1 MPDIQTEVDLLIGER
16 GRSDPRLHAAIVKL
30 NSQLSR
36 LTLMVEPLVVQS
48 ELEDEAEVE
57 ATVDLS
63 SPNVSYEFT
72 GRTVRL
78 SWDAVENAVYYE
90 IRVGTDW
97 KTASFQARTVNRIVD
112 LDPIAVGTTT
122 YLIKSISG
130 DLGYSSD
137 TTIINVI
144 VPIIP
149 AIGIE
154 KETIDNTVLLRWA
167 PPPSVFRIDYY
178 ELFRGNNS
186 IGTTRDTFFTR
197 FETAGGD
204 YVYKIIAYD
213 LYGNKSEEST
223 IEITLN
229 PPVDYVLQHSQISD
243 LDGAKVNTL
252 LIEGGQFPVL
262 FASIRM
268 EPWSNHFQRLG
279 WNAIKD
285 QINAG
290 YPYYLQPTNLTGSYE
305 ELIDFEVVFS
315 FSLITVSW
323 NTIQLD
329 DNNKVLVRV
338 ELSWSEDGVA
348 YSAFTAG
355 SSQLVSNVRYLKV
368 RLEFTAPDD
377 HASIRIFELSI
388 FASVKREQ
396 DGGEIEALSTDTNG
410 TPVLFKKDFKDIESV
425 TATVKDTLAYIP
437 VVDFLD
443 TPNPSGFT
451 VYVFDRLGVRASKT
465 VEWSARGII

>member
-1 MPDIQTEVDLLIGER
+1 MPDVQTEVSLYLEDLR
-16 GRSDPRLHAAIVKL
+16 RSDPLAYAA
-30 NSQLSR
+30 LSR
-36 LTLMVEPLVVQS
+36 LNDQLSKLTLIIEPLVTQS
-48 ELEDEAEVE
+48 EIEESAVSESIV
-57 ATVDLS
+57 S
-63 SPNVSYEFT
+63 SPITTYEFT
-72 GRTVRL
+72 GTTLRL
-78 SWDAVENAVYYE
+78 LWTAVPGALYYE
-90 IRVGTDW
+90 IRVGEVW
-97 KTASFQARTVNRIVD
+97 ETASFLTRTVNLRVD

-122 YLIKSISG
+122 FLGKAISAS
-130 DLGYSSD
+130 LGYSED
-137 TTIINVI
+137 ATRVVVT
-144 VPIIP
+144 VPPIP
-149 AIGIE
+149 AIGIT
-154 KETIDNTVLLRWA
+154 KETIDNTVLLRWT
-167 PPPSVFRIDYY
+167 PPPSVFQIDFY
-178 ELFRGNNS
+178 ELFRNDDPA
-186 IGTTRDTFFTR
+186 GTTRDTFFTR
-197 FETAGGD
+197 FETAGGL
-204 YVYKIIAYD
+204 YVYKIIAHD
-213 LYGNKSEEST
+213 LYGNESAEST
-223 IEITLN
+223 IEIRLS
-229 PPVDYVLQHSQISD
+229 PPVDYVLQYDQISA

-252 LIEGGQFPVL
+252 VIEGGQFPVL

-279 WNAIKD
+279 WNTIKD

-290 YPYYLQPTNLTGSYE
+290 YPYYLQPTDLTGSYE

-323 NTIQLD
+323 NAIQLD
-329 DNNKVLVRV
+329 DNNKVSVRV
-338 ELSWSEDGVA
+338 ELSWSEDGVT
-348 YSAFTAG
+348 YSSFTAG

-377 HASIRIFELSI
+377 HASIQLFELGI

-396 DGGEIEALSTDTNG
+396 DGGEIEALSTDTSG

-443 TPNPSGFT
+443 VPNPTGFT

>member
-1 MPDIQTEVDLLIGER
+1 MPDVQTEIDLLIGDR
-16 GRSDPRLHAAIVKL
+16 GRSDPRLHAALVKL
-30 NSQLSR
+30 NAQLSE
-36 LTLMVEPLVVQS
+36 LTLRVNPLVKQFS
-48 ELEDEAEVE
+48 ELKSTAAIDSV
-57 ATVDLS
+57 T
-63 SPNVSYEFT
+63 SPTAAYELT

-78 SWDAVENAVYYE
+78 SWDAVVGAVYYE
-90 IRVGTDW
+90 VRVGDVWETAFF
-97 KTASFQARTVNRIVD
+97 KTRTVNRIID

-130 DLGYSSD
+130 ALGYSED
-137 TTIINVI
+137 TTVINVTI
-144 VPIIP
+144 PPIP

-154 KETIDNTVLLRWA
+154 NEIIDNTVLLRWTA
-167 PPPSVFRIDYY
+167 PPSEFNIDFY
-178 ELFRGNNS
+178 ELFRNNDP
-186 IGTTRDTFFTR
+186 IGTTRDTFITR

-204 YVYKIIAYD
+204 YIYKIIAHD
-213 LYGNKSEEST
+213 LYGNKSAEST
-223 IEITLN
+223 IEIAVN
-229 PPVDYVLQHSQISD
+229 EPVDYVLQYSQISD

-252 LIEGGQFPVL
+252 VIEDGQFPVL

-279 WNAIKD
+279 WNTIKN
-285 QINAG
+285 QIDAG
-290 YPYYLQPTNLTGSYE
+290 YPYYLQPTDLTGSYE

-329 DNNKVLVRV
+329 DNNKVIVRV
-338 ELSWSEDGVA
+338 ELSWSEDGVN

-355 SSQLVSNVRYLKV
+355 SSQLASNIRYLKV
-368 RLEFTAPDD
+368 KLKFTAPDD
-377 HASIRIFELSI
+377 HASILLFELGI

-396 DGGEIEALSTDTNG
+396 DGGEVEAISTDADG

-443 TPNPSGFT
+443 APNPTGFT

-465 VEWSARGII
+465 VEWSARGVV